1 MVLVLIQQNI
11 QRENNLRRKHSTHVL
26 FVYVC
31 APNIFKF
38 AEENQEGNRNN
49 ISVHR
54 NWLPKFFPFMFIPI
68 LSIQPSGQQVSI
80 LYLLYMFPKYI
91 HIYICAH
98 IYIYHMPLLTY
109 RSDLLYPYPISSID
123 RKHPASSRKA
133 TVLGVKLSSIS
144 LINPVHPIHPVLST
158 SPIRSVLCWRRIYN
172 IINLHIFQIHIKSGL
187 SVLSIHPFYLSC

>member
-1 MVLVLIQQNI
+1 MSSHVRQDASVGQRHSTHVFLCTNLFAHLKRRVFSFYIQKSSEELVQPQWRKPNAIHPYRLIYKLTVLLMFSFQQRLCHMEFLDSYDVVLVGYRVFNAFVPQNI

-91 HIYICAH
+91 
-98 IYIYHMPLLTY
+98 
-109 RSDLLYPYPISSID
+109 
-123 RKHPASSRKA
+123 
-133 TVLGVKLSSIS
+133 
-144 LINPVHPIHPVLST
+144 
-158 SPIRSVLCWRRIYN
+158 
-172 IINLHIFQIHIKSGL
+172 
-187 SVLSIHPFYLSC
+187 